1 MGARSTSS
9 HPTTTKADGHLLE
22 YFRQNFGTGGGG
34 TEAPP
39 PAPLQAT
46 GGVVSDYTAGS
57 DVYRA
62 HVFTS
67 SSTFNVTS
75 LSIGPQP
82 NAIEYLVVAGGGG
95 TGVSATSDRSGGGGA
110 GGFRTNLPGHP
121 LAGASLTAT
130 VQNYTCNSWWWW
142 FSWSS
147 ARTGIWWI

>member
-1 MGARSTSS
+1 MVEELKS
-9 HPTTTKADGHLLE
+9 
-22 YFRQNFGTGGGG
+22 
-34 TEAPP
+34 PP
-39 PAPLQAT
+39 PAPLAT
-46 GGVVSDYTAGS
+46 GGIVNDYTAGS

-75 LSIGPQP
+75 LSTGPQP
-82 NAIEYLVVAGGGG
+82 NAIEYLVSGGGG

-130 VQNYTCNSWWWW
+130 VQNYTVTVGGGGSRGVVPGPGSGGTNHNGSP
-142 FSWSS
+142 S
-147 ARTGIWWI
+147 APFGPITSKVVEAVVLVMELLL